1 MIAGWVCLIA
11 DQENCLELAES
22 AQWSREAAISR
33 ARALTANGLASTVLV
48 VKLDPYGGEV
58 VTREATA

>member
-11 DQENCLELAES
+11 DQENSVELAES
-22 AQWSREAAISR
+22 AQWSREEALSR
-33 ARALTANGLASTVLV
+33 ARALTMNGLAGKVLV

-58 VTREATA
+58 VTREAA